1 MQIKIIK
8 TETIIIDGK
17 KVLKSTLETKQ
28 YLYQTTISRKPTPS
42 TPQIDDIR
50 KALMK
55 VKTITKLPNG
65 QFKIVERD

>member
-28 YLYQTTISRKPTPS
+28 YLYQTTINRKPTPP
-42 TPQIDDIR
+42 TPQIDDIC